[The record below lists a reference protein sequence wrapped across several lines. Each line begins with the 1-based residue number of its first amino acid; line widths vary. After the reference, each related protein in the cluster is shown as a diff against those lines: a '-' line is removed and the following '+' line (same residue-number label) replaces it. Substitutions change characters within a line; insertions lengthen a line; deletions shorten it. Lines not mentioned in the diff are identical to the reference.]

1 MANFEVGKDFETSE
15 RAGAGGMFQV
25 DTLKDDNGNDVT
37 DRIDVG
43 KHFSNDDELKE
54 ELSSIF
60 GIPVND
66 IDLTD
71 L

>member
-54 ELSSIF
+54 ELSNVF